1 MSDSPLS
8 PAEIRAAAAAHVELG
23 PEYNDAV
30 VASFLDQVDRAVAAR
45 VDARLAEMSPMAPSE
60 EQEDSRTLLKGIV
73 IGVSLSGIAL
83 IAVGGNPYERLHRV
97 IAVLMILVA
106 VTAIGATWDRRQR
119 RLRRQPT
126 RPAALPGS
134 DQRPF

>member
-8 PAEIRAAAAAHVELG
+8 PQEIRAAAAAHAELG

-45 VDARLAEMSPMAPSE
+45 VDARMAEMGQAAPPAE
-60 EQEDSRTLLKGIV
+60 PEDRRTLLKGMA

-83 IAVGGNPYERLHRV
+83 VAVGGNPFERMHRV
-97 IAVLMILVA
+97 VVVLMILA
-106 VTAIGATWDRRQR
+106 VVCALGATWDHRQR
-119 RLRRQPT
+119 RRHRQPA
-126 RPAALPGS
+126 RPAPFPAS
-134 DQRPF
+134 DQRTH